1 MASVRSIHHV
11 AVVVADMSASLAF
24 WRDAL
29 GMQLSDLRDVDAEQS
44 QVAFLPVNGTELEL
58 VLPTTGDSGIAK
70 FLAKR
75 GPGMH
80 HVCLEVDDLVTM
92 LGQLKARG
100 IRLINEEPRP
110 GSGGRQYAFV
120 HPESTGGV
128 LVELYQM

>member
-1 MASVRSIHHV
+1 MASVRSIHHI

-29 GMQLSDLRDVDAEQS
+29 GMQLGDLRDVAAEQS
-44 QVAFLPVNGTELEL
+44 QVAFLPTMGTELEL

-70 FLAKR
+70 YLAKR

-80 HVCLEVDDLVTM
+80 HVCLEVDDLVSM
-92 LGQLKARG
+92 LAQLKAHG

-128 LVELYQM
+128 LVELYQT

>member
-29 GMQLSDLRDVDAEQS
+29 GMQLSELRDVAAEQS
-44 QVAFLPVNGTELEL
+44 QVAFLPTTGAELEL
-58 VLPTTGDSGIAK
+58 VLPTTQDSGIAK
-70 FLAKR
+70 YLAKR

-80 HVCLEVDDLVTM
+80 HICLDVDDLASMVA
-92 LGQLKARG
+92 QLKANG
-100 IRLINEEPRP
+100 IRLINEEPKS
-110 GSGGRQYAFV
+110 GSNGRQYVFV

-128 LVELYQM
+128 LVELYQA